1 MPLPGGQVLV
11 GAACL
16 LFVVVAFGSAAPCF
30 KVVDVPPLV
39 RTSWRIQV
47 RQAAGG
53 GRSLRASGAAALH
66 ARVAPRLG
74 ALPGRPSQG
83 RLSRS

>member
-53 GRSLRASGAAALH
+53 GGACAPAALRRCTHESHLASGRCLGEG
-66 ARVAPRLG
+66 PRKG
-74 ALPGRPSQG
+74 D
-83 RLSRS
+83 